1 MYLAALPKIEA
12 PALSPLR
19 PGLLYWPPQLAALLA
34 AFIVAA
40 GVNPSYSFLIQR
52 AACKATSVGGSS
64 VPSTNPPE
72 EKNERNFSTRHC
84 SLRPTPHITKY
95 WQAAACPR
103 ELPKNRR
110 RTEVSVLYS
119 GSPGAVGRHNN
130 TPNRVAFGC
139 VCHKHPPPSSVRA
152 LLVVR
157 DPSPK
162 GDSLAHCFNLKGSG
176 CPKQEGHVIARA
188 AKYRSLTMNSF
199 RNNDQLSKSAGLF

>member
-1 MYLAALPKIEA
+1 M
-12 PALSPLR
+12 
-19 PGLLYWPPQLAALLA
+19 
-34 AFIVAA
+34 AA

-110 RTEVSVLYS
+110 RTEVSALYS

-139 VCHKHPPPSSVRA
+139 
-152 LLVVR
+152 
-157 DPSPK
+157 
-162 GDSLAHCFNLKGSG
+162 G
-176 CPKQEGHVIARA
+176 CPKHPASGACPHSRGARSHSSKCDNHGSSFNPA
-188 AKYRSLTMNSF
+188 GTLAHASLSRRCRRRCRDDDSWLTG
-199 RNNDQLSKSAGLF
+199 RTVSALHPLQGKIRCCR